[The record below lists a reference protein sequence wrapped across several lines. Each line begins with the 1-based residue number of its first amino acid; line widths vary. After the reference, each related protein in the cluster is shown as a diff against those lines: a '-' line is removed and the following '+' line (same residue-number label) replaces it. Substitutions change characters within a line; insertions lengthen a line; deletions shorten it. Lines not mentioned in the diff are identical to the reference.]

1 MTGKK
6 QSVTSPSTTQPLSS
20 SSPSSSSRRSRVE
33 LLKQVVN
40 SSTSTAPHS
49 AFNSNSLKR
58 TKNHSLLLNSNSLN
72 RPPSSATY
80 GRLVNGSLKEESIY
94 GQYISPSRM
103 LLLQSQGIIP
113 PQASPSLNPHQ
124 TPHQHHRQPSSPRS
138 NGANG
143 HVKDRY
149 MSNIR
154 THQSTSGGDNEKIY
168 SITDGTSAQ
177 PKSEIENVY
186 ATIPVTITIRKPKKK
201 SRLKRRSFFD
211 DPQRMFQFIQSTL
224 IITNLVTLFLGITGL
239 IAAGFI
245 DPVYKLNTT
254 GGQLCLISIFII
266 ITSLTGLYGSRRESC
281 ILLIIYGSLILAS
294 LLTRS
299 ILYFISL
306 HFISTNHAFMIALSM
321 MAALI
326 EVVLILAAF
335 AFAAEVHLKNNEDKV
350 YDVNP
355 KHKQFSNTPTASLT
369 NHNGNNNGSLKKKKS
384 NPSNRGDQQQQEEE
398 KQQPS
403 PSTLSSFSSSSS
415 ASNDQKQR
423 SDSKQEKKRFIV

>member
-1 MTGKK
+1 MMSSKK
-6 QSVTSPSTTQPLSS
+6 QLVTNSSTTQPLSS

-40 SSTSTAPHS
+40 SSSIPQHGNYNT
-49 AFNSNSLKR
+49 NSLKR
-58 TKNHSLLLNSNSLN
+58 TKNHHPLLLNSNSLN

-113 PQASPSLNPHQ
+113 PQGSSPSSNNQ
-124 TPHQHHRQPSSPRS
+124 TPHHRQSSSSPRSS

-143 HVKDRY
+143 QVKDRY

-154 THQSTSGGDNEKIY
+154 QSHQSDHEKIY
-168 SITDGTSAQ
+168 SITDGTGTNAHQS
-177 PKSEIENVY
+177 KSETENVY

-224 IITNLVTLFLGITGL
+224 IITNLVTLFLGITCL
-239 IAAGFI
+239 ITAGFI
-245 DPVYKLNTT
+245 DPIYKLNTT

-321 MAALI
+321 IAALI

-355 KHKQFSNTPTASLT
+355 KLKQFNNPTTQLT
-369 NHNGNNNGSLKKKKS
+369 NHGSNNNGSLKRKS
-384 NPSNRGDQQQQEEE
+384 DHSSSGIDQEQE

-403 PSTLSSFSSSSS
+403 PSTSSFSST
-415 ASNDQKQR
+415 SNDHKQR
-423 SDSKQEKKRFIV
+423 IEVSKDQEKKRFIV